1 MIQTLSFYLD
11 RTEAGSLNL
20 GSLLQKKNPF
30 DMLRMYALRTV
41 QVCAIMVSSI
51 LVEAQCT
58 TSNGTGCMCQQSGQT
73 NCDLL
78 PDITISWYALAN
90 YAGGPNEYAQN
101 DASNPGRLRV
111 TGSTPNI
118 GHGALNVRG
127 VDQNGYRWFLCGT
140 DTIPLYDPQSD
151 STFTCPNTQ
160 QTAKQLIM
168 QRIYHKNGS
177 AMSFT
182 ERFAGTM
189 TYHPTHGHN
198 HVDDW
203 ATFTLRSQ
211 TSDPNPLNWPIIGV
225 GAKVGFCLMDYY
237 SCTNSS
243 ASGHCR
249 TSQEYNGGSPLTL
262 SSQFQNYGHGGGGYN
277 CSTISQGIS
286 VGYTDVYS
294 ESLDGMWVNIPPN
307 TCNGN
312 YWVVM
317 QVDPNNNFVEENDN
331 NNWTAAPVT
340 LTMQTPGGG
349 DFAQITA
356 SGPTAFCS
364 GGAVQ
369 LTASAGTAYA
379 WSNGATT
386 QSITATGSGDY
397 QCTVT
402 GTCGIDQTP
411 VTTVT
416 SAVTPPPEGTGATL
430 NGPGTATLGATG
442 SNVNW
447 YDQPTGGTWLGAGNS
462 YQTGTISTTTHYY
475 AEDRSTL
482 PPTSQYTGKTTN
494 SGGGGYGNYA
504 QYLIFDAFAPFTLKS
519 VKVYANSAG
528 NRTFQVLNSSGAVI
542 TQATVNVPTG
552 ESRVNLNLAVPQ
564 GTDLRLNVTTT
575 LQNLYRNNAGVAYPY
590 TIGNL
595 VSVKGSS
602 AGATYYYFCYDWE
615 VQGAAQTCASTRTQ
629 VTATVISNVLLSAK
643 VRLEGAYD
651 EPSGMMRDDLRV
663 GGHLPLQEPYSS
675 LGFSQFA
682 GGGGETT
689 SAGVMAVT
697 GNDAVV
703 DWVRVELRSQASPA
717 TVVASRQGLLQ
728 RDGDIVSSDGSS
740 PLSFNVGAGDY
751 HVAVRHRNHLGA
763 MTSAALALSS
773 GVSNVDLSATTTTT
787 WGTNARKAVGAVM
800 VLWMGN
806 ATADNT
812 MKYTGSGNDRDAIL
826 TAVGSTTPANI
837 ISGYE
842 GVDVNLDGLVKYTGT
857 GNDRDPILVNVGST
871 TPNNVRSEQLP

>member
-1 MIQTLSFYLD
+1 MLKHFTL
-11 RTEAGSLNL
+11 RAIVACT
-20 GSLLQKKNPF
+20 SLLTCIVA
-30 DMLRMYALRTV
+30 D
-41 QVCAIMVSSI
+41 
-51 LVEAQCT
+51 AQCT
-58 TSNGTGCMCQQSGQT
+58 TSVGTSCVCAQNGQT

-78 PDITISWYALAN
+78 PDITISWSALAN

-101 DASNPGRLRV
+101 DATNPGRLRV

-127 VDQNGYRWFLCGT
+127 VDQNDRRWFLCGT
-140 DTIPLYDPQSD
+140 DTISIYDPQSD
-151 STFTCPNTQ
+151 STFICPNTQ

-168 QRIYHKNGS
+168 QRVYHKNGNT
-177 AMSFT
+177 MTFT

-189 TYHPTHGHN
+189 TYHPSHGHN

-249 TSQEYNGGSPLTL
+249 TSQEYNGGSPLNTTG
-262 SSQFQNYGHGGGGYN
+262 QFPNYGHGGGTYN

-294 ESLDGMWVNIPPN
+294 ESLDGMWVNIPPG

-340 LTMQTPGGG
+340 LTLQTPGGG

-356 SGPTAFCS
+356 NGPTSFCA
-364 GGAVQ
+364 GGSVQ
-369 LTASAGTAYA
+369 LTATAGNSYA

-386 QSITATGSGDY
+386 QSITTATSGNY

-402 GTCGIDQTP
+402 GTCGADQTP

-416 SAVTPPPEGTGATL
+416 SATTVPPTGTGATI
-430 NGPGTATLGATG
+430 NGPGSTTVSATG
-442 SNVNW
+442 TNVNW
-447 YDQPTGGTWLGAGNS
+447 YNQPTGGTWLGAGNN
-462 YQTGTISTTTHYY
+462 YPTGNITTTTHYY
-475 AEDRSTL
+475 AEDRTTL
-482 PPTSQYTGKTTN
+482 PPSSQYTGKSNNT
-494 SGGGGYGNYA
+494 GGGGYGNYT
-504 QYLIFDAFAPFTLKS
+504 QYLIFDAAAPFTLKS

-528 NRTFQVLNSSGAVI
+528 NRTFQVLNSAGTLI
-542 TQATVNVPTG
+542 TQATVNVPSG
-552 ESRVNLNLAVPQ
+552 ESRVTLDLAVPQ
-564 GTDLRLNVTTT
+564 GTDLRLNVTTA
-575 LQNLYRNNAGVAYPY
+575 LQNMYRNNGGVTYPY
-590 TIGNL
+590 TIAGL
-595 VSVKGSS
+595 VSVKNSS
-602 AGATYYYFCYDWE
+602 AGTQYYYFCYDWE
-615 VQGAAQTCASTRTQ
+615 VQGTGGVCASTRTQ
-629 VTATVISNVLLSAK
+629 VTATVITNVLVNAK

-651 EPSGMMRDDLRV
+651 ENTGLMRDDLRV
-663 GGHLPLQEPYSS
+663 SGLVPLQEPYTG
-675 LGFSQFA
+675 LGFVQIA

-689 SAGVMAVT
+689 TAGVLAAS
-697 GNDAVV
+697 GNDAIV
-703 DWVRVELRSQASPA
+703 DWVRVELRSQTTPSTVLA
-717 TVVASRQGLLQ
+717 TRQGLLQ
-728 RDGDIVSSDGSS
+728 RDGDIVSSDGLS
-740 PLSFNVGAGDY
+740 PLSFSVGAGNY
-751 HVAVRHRNHLGA
+751 YVAVRHRNHLGA
-763 MTSAALALSS
+763 MTSTPVALNSTAFILDLSS
-773 GVSNVDLSATTTTT
+773 AATAT
-787 WGTNARKAVGAVM
+787 WGTNARKAVGSIM
-800 VLWMGN
+800 VLCMGN
-806 ATADNT
+806 TTLDGE
-812 MKYTGSGNDRDAIL
+812 MKYTGSGNDRDPIL
-826 TAVGSTTPANI
+826 TVVGSTTPANTV
-837 ISGYE
+837 SGYQ
-842 GVDVNLDGLVKYTGT
+842 GMDVNLDGLVKYTGT